1 MLEYLP
7 WRKKAGEPAAAS
19 AVLTHNESAGKLA
32 TAATTTPTPESPKP
46 VLSHH
51 DEEFLK
57 KTLQDTDDQPVVI
70 LEGSGASTP
79 IISPS
84 TTALAPETPAAVIAG
99 VKGGGRRRKEK
110 EERAA
115 EWREGIRNRWEGLRR
130 SASSAVDK
138 GRGKG
143 KAEEGD
149 TEGKGKGKERER
161 VEESLEVR
169 EEEKNEEEDE
179 LRRVL
184 DGLNLAAEGGR
195 AFSISPATAQLL
207 DRFTQILKD
216 LANGVPTAYNDLVEL
231 LESSSKT
238 LEETFNSLPSFLQ
251 KMIKTFPKK
260 MQANSMPDLLR
271 TAAPAAPITAAG
283 AEKLS
288 SIPNLREIVT
298 KPGLLM
304 GMLKSVINLLKTR
317 FPMALGGANLA
328 ISMGLFGEHI
338 DLSQLGV
345 EGGRG
350 RADGSVIVVL
360 FVLWYCH
367 KRGREERLERERLA
381 AEALAG
387 GEEAATGSVPTMVAQ
402 AEEK

>member
-7 WRKKAGEPAAAS
+7 WRKMAKVPTAAS
-19 AVLTHNESAGKLA
+19 TVLTHNEAVGKPTT
-32 TAATTTPTPESPKP
+32 TAATTATPESPKP

-57 KTLQDTDDQPVVI
+57 KTLEDADDQPVVI
-70 LEGSGASTP
+70 LEGSGTTTP
-79 IISPS
+79 GISPS
-84 TTALAPETPAAVIAG
+84 IAAPALESPAAVTASDDAE
-99 VKGGGRRRKEK
+99 VKGKNRKKEK
-110 EERAA
+110 KEKAA
-115 EWREGIRNRWEGLRR
+115 EWKEGIRNRWEGLRR

-138 GRGKG
+138 RRGKG

-149 TEGKGKGKERER
+149 AKGKGKERER
-161 VEESLEVR
+161 ER
-169 EEEKNEEEDE
+169 EKKNEEDE
-179 LRRVL
+179 LRRAL
-184 DGLNLAAEGGR
+184 DGLNLAAQGGR

-216 LANGVPTAYNDLVEL
+216 LVNGVPTAYNDLVEL

-238 LEETFNSLPSFLQ
+238 LEETFNSLPNFLQ

-260 MQANSMPDLLR
+260 MQTNLTPEFLR
-271 TAAPAAPITAAG
+271 TVTAAAPIAAE

-288 SIPNLREIVT
+288 SIPSLQEIVT

-304 GMLKSVINLLKTR
+304 GMLKGVINLLKTR

-328 ISMGLFGEHI
+328 ISIGLF
-338 DLSQLGV
+338 
-345 EGGRG
+345 
-350 RADGSVIVVL
+350 VVL

-367 KRGREERLERERLA
+367 KRGREERLEKERLA
-381 AEALAG
+381 AEALTE
-387 GEEAATGSVPTMVAQ
+387 GEGAATGTVPTMAVQ
-402 AEEK
+402 GRGSSDSGPRHLGS